1 MVSDAHGIFALRYIY
16 NNFMNAH
23 EIKEE
28 PKKEILVFMAEG
40 GMRDE

>member
-1 MVSDAHGIFALRYIY
+1 MLADAQNICPPIY

>member
-1 MVSDAHGIFALRYIY
+1 LAADAWDICPPIY

-28 PKKEILVFMAEG
+28 AAKKEILVFMA
-40 GMRDE
+40 MREREREE